1 MIFGT
6 GPVGRAT
13 ARSLLRRGQE
23 VRLVNRRGV
32 AGIPRERPE
41 DAWDDTDV
49 VTGDA
54 ADAPFA
60 AKAARGATA
69 VYQTLNPSY
78 HRWAEDFPPLQRAV
92 LAAAEENQARFVNM
106 DNVYSYGRPAGA
118 ALTEHSP
125 ERPSSRKGEIRLRMA
140 EEVWAAHAAGRVDAV
155 SGRASD
161 YYGPGGGAASPLG
174 DRVLK
179 AAVTGTRAALFG
191 DPDLPHSYTYI
202 PDIGEGL
209 AVLGTTAGIS
219 GRAWHLPN
227 DPEPWTSR
235 AMALE
240 LFRLAGTTPRIGRLP
255 LGMLR
260 VVGLFNPTVR
270 ELIEMAYEFDE
281 PFVVD
286 STDIADLGVAATPIA
301 TALAE
306 TMEAYR
312 AADAAPGSPGPGASD
327 RG

>member
-1 MIFGT
+1 M
-6 GPVGRAT
+6 
-13 ARSLLRRGQE
+13 
-23 VRLVNRRGV
+23 
-32 AGIPRERPE
+32 
-41 DAWDDTDV
+41 DV

-60 AKAARGATA
+60 ARAARGATA

-78 HRWAEDFPPLQRAV
+78 HRWAEEFPPLQRAV

-118 ALTEHSP
+118 VLREDSP
-125 ERPSSRKGEIRLRMA
+125 TSLLPQGRDP
-140 EEVWAAHAAGRVDAV
+140 AAHGGGGLGRPR
-155 SGRASD
+155 GRASR
-161 YYGPGGGAASPLG
+161 PSQGAPPITTDPVEALRRHG

-202 PDIGEGL
+202 PDGHRRGPRG
-209 AVLGTTAGIS
+209 ARHDRRDQRAGVAPAQ
-219 GRAWHLPN
+219 R
-227 DPEPWTSR
+227 SR
-235 AMALE
+235 ALDESSHGA
-240 LFRLAGTTPRIGRLP
+240 RAVPPGRDHSAHRTPSARHAPRRRAVQSDGARAHRD
-255 LGMLR
+255 GLR
-260 VVGLFNPTVR
+260 VRRAVR
-270 ELIEMAYEFDE
+270 RGFDE
-281 PFVVD
+281 
-286 STDIADLGVAATPIA
+286 DIADLGVAATPIA